1 MRASHHGFVVV
12 LPGVGGGVLCGGSV
26 CEHLPLL
33 ALNRAA
39 GRMVCSVSPRQVGGG
54 YQCYRTQTRIF
65 AERLGS
71 CDVTRCLRDA
81 LAQTLECSRR

>member
-12 LPGVGGGVLCGGSV
+12 LPGVAGAVLLCGGSV

-39 GRMVCSVSPRQVGGG
+39 GRMVCSVSPRQAGAATNATELELG
-54 YQCYRTQTRIF
+54 YLLNDW
-65 AERLGS
+65 AP
-71 CDVTRCLRDA
+71 A
-81 LAQTLECSRR
+81 M